1 MWTFIM
7 EDSAIS
13 KFSKDF
19 SSPLQSGKEE
29 YVNLKKKKQ
38 FIVQE
43 IILFIKDF

>member
-1 MWTFIM
+1 MWTLIM

-29 YVNLKKKKQ
+29 YVNLKKKQ

>member
-1 MWTFIM
+1 M
-7 EDSAIS
+7 EDSTIS

-19 SSPLQSGKEE
+19 SAPFQSGKEE
-29 YVNLKKKKQ
+29 YVNLKK